1 MLTEEIL
8 CKQFGITKKV
18 YDYVTNIESEIKE
31 KYFPDIDKIR
41 EYNQYKVISAMQ
53 ENRLDYTHFY
63 WNTGYGYGDIGRE
76 KVESIFASVFHTEDA
91 LVRPSIAS
99 GTHALYLTLS
109 GILQYGDEA
118 IAVTG
123 KPYDTLLTVLGEE
136 NDEPCNLKEAGII
149 YKEIALK
156 EDFSIDTEAA
166 ISAVTEKTKLL
177 MFQRSTGYSFRP
189 AFTMEKIESAIKRIR
204 EVYPDIYIM
213 VDNCYGEFIDT
224 LEPSDI
230 GADVTVGSLIKNPGG
245 GIALSGGYIAGK
257 KAIIDRIA
265 NRLTAPG
272 VGKEIGLTFGT
283 TRNTLQGLF
292 FAPHIASE
300 ALKGALLFGGVF
312 NSLGYEITPSLDD
325 KRSDIIQ
332 AIKFKNPDLVIKICE
347 AIQAASPVDA
357 HVTPVPWDMPG
368 YTNEVIMASGAF
380 VSGSSIE
387 LSADAPIREPY
398 IAYIQ
403 GGLFYDHAKLGVM
416 ISLQK
421 MLEYDGI
428 ENKLDIISKNI

>member
-8 CKQFGITKKV
+8 CKQFGISKNV
-18 YDYVTNIESEIKE
+18 YDYVTKIESDIKE
-31 KYFPDIDKIR
+31 KYFDNIDKIR
-41 EYNQYKVISAMQ
+41 ECNQYKVISAMQ

-136 NDEPCNLKEAGII
+136 NNEPCNLKEAGII
-149 YKEIALK
+149 YKEVALK
-156 EDFSIDTEAA
+156 EDYSIDIETV
-166 ISAVTEKTKLL
+166 INSITEKTKLL

-189 AFTMEKIESAIKRIR
+189 AFTIEKIKEAINKIR
-204 EVYPDIYIM
+204 ETYPDIYIM

-224 LEPSDI
+224 LEPSDV

-312 NSLGYEITPSLDD
+312 NSLGYEITPKLED

-357 HVTPVPWDMPG
+357 HVTPIPWDMPG

-428 ENKLDIISKNI
+428 ESKINNNK

>member
-8 CKQFGITKKV
+8 CKQFGISKNV

-31 KYFPDIDKIR
+31 KYFENIDKIR
-41 EYNQYKVISAMQ
+41 ECNQFKVISAMQ

-109 GILQYGDEA
+109 AILQYGDEA

-136 NDEPCNLKEAGII
+136 NNEPCNLKEAGII
-149 YKEIALK
+149 YKEVALK
-156 EDFSIDTEAA
+156 EDYSIDIEAV
-166 ISAVTEKTKLL
+166 ISAITEKTKLL

-189 AFTMEKIESAIKRIR
+189 AFTIDKIKEAIEKIR
-204 EVYPDIYIM
+204 EVCPNIYIM

-224 LEPSDI
+224 LEPSDV

-257 KAIIDRIA
+257 KEIIDRIA

-312 NSLGYEITPSLDD
+312 NSLGYEVTPKLDD

-428 ENKLDIISKNI
+428 ESKINNK

>member
-8 CKQFGITKKV
+8 CKQFGISKKV
-18 YDYVTNIESEIKE
+18 YDYVTKIESDIKG
-31 KYFPDIDKIR
+31 KYFDNIDKIR
-41 EYNQYKVISAMQ
+41 ECNQYKVIAAMQ

-109 GILQYGDEA
+109 GILQYGDEV

-123 KPYDTLLTVLGEE
+123 KPYDTLLTVLGVE
-136 NDEPCNLKEAGII
+136 NDEPCNLKEAGVI
-149 YKEIALK
+149 YKEVALK
-156 EDFSIDTEAA
+156 EDYSIDIETV
-166 ISAVTEKTKLL
+166 ISTVTEKTKLL

-189 AFTMEKIESAIKRIR
+189 AFTMDKIKEAIDKIR
-204 EVYPDIYIM
+204 EVYPEIYIM

-224 LEPSDI
+224 LEPSDV

-257 KAIIDRIA
+257 KAIVDRIA

-312 NSLGYEITPSLDD
+312 NSLGYEITPKLEDT
-325 KRSDIIQ
+325 RSDIIQ

-387 LSADAPIREPY
+387 LSADAPIRDPY

-421 MLEYDGI
+421 MLQYDGI
-428 ENKLDIISKNI
+428 ESKLNNN